1 MSEGPPPRDA
11 KALQPPEP
19 PREKPPGPRIE
30 PPSTIASE
38 GWAVLSTLIAGIA
51 VWAGIGY
58 GLDRL
63 FGITVLLPIGLL
75 LGVASGIYLVV
86 VKYGHP

>member
-1 MSEGPPPRDA
+1 ME
-11 KALQPPEP
+11 
-19 PREKPPGPRIE
+19 IE

-38 GWAVLSTLIAGIA
+38 GWAVLSTLIGGIA

-63 FGITVLLPIGLL
+63 LGITALLPIGMLV
-75 LGVASGIYLVV
+75 GVVSAIYLVV
-86 VKYGHP
+86 VKYGKAPPPGP